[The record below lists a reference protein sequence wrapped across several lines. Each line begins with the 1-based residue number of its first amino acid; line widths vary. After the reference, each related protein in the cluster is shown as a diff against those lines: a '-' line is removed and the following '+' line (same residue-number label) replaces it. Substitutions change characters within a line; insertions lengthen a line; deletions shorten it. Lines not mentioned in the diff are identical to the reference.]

1 MAVMT
6 DANATSVRIGVAL
19 GSGSARGWSHIG
31 VLRALKDHGI
41 EPDIITG
48 ASVGALV
55 AASYASDQL
64 DELEAWVRSLTKLD
78 VWRLL
83 DATFSGGGVMSGN
96 RLMQAINGQ
105 LEDCLIESLPI
116 RFGAV
121 AADLDTGEEIQ
132 LCEGSML
139 DAVRVSSG
147 MPGLFTPVNHAGRW
161 LIDGGVVNPVPV
173 SLCRELG
180 ADYVI
185 AVNLNRAV
193 ARRGKQFVPD
203 EQSVDDDNSAALS
216 EGAMLIKK
224 WPTMLENFVRSV
236 RNDRQKDGPAM
247 IDVLSATINIMQ
259 NNIADN
265 RIARDQPNLIVTP
278 PLSNF
283 RLMDFHRAAEAIDHG
298 YLAVQQIASQ
308 LPRLT
313 D

>member
-1 MAVMT
+1 MT
-6 DANATSVRIGVAL
+6 DANTTSVRIGVAL

-64 DELEAWVRSLTKLD
+64 DELEAWVRSLTKID

-83 DATFSGGGVMSGN
+83 DATFSSGGVMSGN

-105 LEDCLIESLPI
+105 LKDCLIESLPI
-116 RFGAV
+116 RFGTI

-132 LCEGSML
+132 LYSGSML
-139 DAVRVSSG
+139 DAVRASSG
-147 MPGLFTPVNHAGRW
+147 MPGLFTPVKHAERW

-185 AVNLNRAV
+185 AVNLNRAA
-193 ARRGKQFVPD
+193 ARRDRRIALDVQV
-203 EQSVDDDNSAALS
+203 EDDKNSANLS
-216 EGAMLIKK
+216 EEKMLINK
-224 WPTMLENFVRSV
+224 WPAMLENFARSV
-236 RNDRQKDGPAM
+236 RSDRQKDSPAM

-259 NNIADN
+259 DNITQN
-265 RIARDQPNLIVTP
+265 CIARDQPNLIVTP

-308 LPRLT
+308 LPRLA

>member
-1 MAVMT
+1 MT
-6 DANATSVRIGVAL
+6 DANTTSVRIGVAL

-83 DATFSGGGVMSGN
+83 DATFSSGGVMSGN

-105 LEDCLIESLPI
+105 LKDCLIESLPI
-116 RFGAV
+116 RFGTI

-132 LCEGSML
+132 LYSGSML
-139 DAVRVSSG
+139 DAVRASSG
-147 MPGLFTPVNHAGRW
+147 MPGLFTPVKHAGRW

-185 AVNLNRAV
+185 AVNLNRAA
-193 ARRGKQFVPD
+193 ARRDRRIAPD
-203 EQSVDDDNSAALS
+203 EQVEDDENSANLS
-216 EGAMLIKK
+216 EEKMLINK
-224 WPTMLENFVRSV
+224 WPAMLENFARSV
-236 RNDRQKDGPAM
+236 RSDRQKDSPAM

-259 NNIADN
+259 DNITQN
-265 RIARDQPNLIVTP
+265 CIARDQPNLIVTP

-308 LPRLT
+308 LPRLA